1 MPTEKRVKA
10 ADRTLDLF
18 EAFERAGRP
27 MSLSE
32 IAGAMDIPISS
43 CHGLVNTLVSRG
55 YLRSVGSQRNYYP
68 SRLLYELGRNLLA
81 RDPILMKAAP
91 ALEALR
97 DKCGE
102 TVVLAKRTDRFVQ
115 YLQVLETDKTIRF
128 SASAG
133 DLRSLHSSA
142 LGKALL
148 GAMPED
154 KRVALAQALDY
165 RRVTPNTVPN
175 AKRLLADVAAGEQRG
190 WHMTRGESVA
200 DVAAVARAVQLG
212 GEAYGVAIAG
222 PLSRMEPMLE
232 KHARLLAGAVAEL
245 QAAVG

>member
-1 MPTEKRVKA
+1 MATEKRVKA

-18 EAFERAGRP
+18 EAFDRGGRP

-32 IAGAMDIPISS
+32 IAAAMEIPISS

-55 YLRSVGSQRNYYP
+55 YLRTVGTQRTYYP
-68 SRLLYELGRNLLA
+68 SRLLYELGKSLLA
-81 RDPILMKAAP
+81 RDPILTKVAP
-91 ALEALR
+91 VLEALR

-115 YLQVLETDKTIRF
+115 YLLVLETEKTIRF
-128 SASAG
+128 SASVG

-148 GAMPED
+148 GSMPED
-154 KRVALAQALDY
+154 RRVALAQALDY
-165 RRVTPNTVPN
+165 ERFTANTVAN
-175 AKRLLADVAAGEQRG
+175 ARRLLADVAAGEQRG
-190 WHMTRGESVA
+190 WHMTRGESVN

-212 GEAYGVAIAG
+212 GEFYAVAIAG
-222 PLSRMEPMLE
+222 PLSRMEPVLE
-232 KHARLLAGAVAEL
+232 KHARLLAATVAEL
-245 QAAVG
+245 VAATG